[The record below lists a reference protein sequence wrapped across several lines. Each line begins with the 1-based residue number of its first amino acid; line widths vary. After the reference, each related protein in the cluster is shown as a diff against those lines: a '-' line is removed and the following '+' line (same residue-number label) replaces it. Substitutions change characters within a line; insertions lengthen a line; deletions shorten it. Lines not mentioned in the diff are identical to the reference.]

1 MKSSAEK
8 KTVWIVDDSPT
19 DTLRVSK
26 VLSSQY
32 NLEILNDGAVVL
44 EKLTSGNLPDLL
56 ILDWM
61 MPGLSGIE
69 VCRYIRTLGK
79 EFSELPI
86 ILLTAQHGSPEIVE
100 AFRSGANDYI
110 SKPFVDEELMARV
123 SAQISTQ
130 GLRNRVS
137 RTEKDLRS
145 LLINAPDSIVAVDAV
160 GKITFLNDE
169 AIRLLGGN
177 LNSLLGKS
185 LMEVIPELTSRHI
198 GLNNVEPLLPVPEV
212 KISDRVFS
220 PSIRLLPSD
229 DAAYTTISLR
239 DITDRK
245 KIESRRLDFYSIIAH
260 DLRTPITSVL
270 LRLQMVFRGKYGI
283 LPSGLLEDLR
293 RTELSLKSQVVMIND
308 FLELAKLEDMSY
320 RIERK
325 PVDLKA
331 LVSTLADD
339 FIPLVEKK
347 KIELKIDSPQSS
359 PIVQGDYQRLS
370 QVVANLLGNAVK
382 FTSEGGKITISIR
395 SAESHAELYIQ
406 DNGVGIAQNE
416 IEHLFD
422 RFTRTHNSA
431 AFATGTGLGLMIVRE
446 IIEAHGGSVGV
457 ESQVGQGSKFWVW
470 LPQISS
476 GA

>member
-1 MKSSAEK
+1 MKSHSDK
-8 KTVWIVDDSPT
+8 KTIWIVDDSPT

-26 VLSSQY
+26 VLSAEY
-32 NLEILNDGAVVL
+32 NLEILNDGAIAL

-61 MPGLSGIE
+61 MPGISGIE
-69 VCRYIRTLGK
+69 VCRYIRSLGN
-79 EFSELPI
+79 EFVELPI
-86 ILLTAQHGSPEIVE
+86 ILLTAQHGSPEVVE

-110 SKPFVDEELMARV
+110 SKPFVDEELVARV

-137 RTEKDLRS
+137 RTEKDLKS
-145 LLINAPDSIVAVDAV
+145 LLINAPDPIVAVDAL

-169 AIRLLGGN
+169 AAKLFGGPH
-177 LNSLLGKS
+177 LSFLGKS
-185 LMEVIPELTSRHI
+185 LMEQVPEITARHI
-198 GLNNVEPLLPVPEV
+198 GLGNMEPLLPVPEV
-212 KISDRVFS
+212 KIGDRIFS

-239 DITDRK
+239 DVTARK

-331 LVSTLADD
+331 LVTSIVQD
-339 FIPLVEKK
+339 FEPLIDKK
-347 KIELKIDSPQSS
+347 KLSLKVEALNS

-382 FTSEGGKITISIR
+382 FTPDEGKITISIR
-395 SAESHAELYIQ
+395 SADSHAELYIQ
-406 DNGVGIAQNE
+406 DTGHGIAQNE

-457 ESQVGQGSKFWVW
+457 ESQVGIGSKFWVW